1 MILAVYNNKCG
12 RAISTELVKWGRTG
26 GEDVQSRDTREQW
39 LGMLDL
45 LVFTR
50 RPLIPRLFPRFLLS
64 RLLLCFLL
72 WLLLGLL
79 RRRGRGGIFGD
90 SDGRKIIPFFSE
102 DSNNLTNWDFLGTSL
117 YDNLAHHTIFL
128 RFHID
133 RRLVRLLQSSI
144 SDLKNKEREEK
155 TCNFQKHVTGSKAL
169 AFILLPRRDPTF
181 SHGR

>member
-1 MILAVYNNKCG
+1 
-12 RAISTELVKWGRTG
+12 
-26 GEDVQSRDTREQW
+26 
-39 LGMLDL
+39 MLDL

-155 TCNFQKHVTGSKAL
+155 TCNFQKHITGSKAL